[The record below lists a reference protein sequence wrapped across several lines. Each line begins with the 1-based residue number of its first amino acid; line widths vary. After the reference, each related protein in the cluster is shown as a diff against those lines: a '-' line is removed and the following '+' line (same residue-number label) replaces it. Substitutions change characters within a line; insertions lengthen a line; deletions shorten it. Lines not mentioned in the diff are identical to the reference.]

1 MARGR
6 FRTKGAPN
14 WAHVEYE
21 PGWTTLPIT
30 EQVYRERAYEP
41 RFDELPWRETARDNI
56 PPVQALGRPSANV
69 AP

>member
-21 PGWTTLPIT
+21 PGWSPLPIT

-41 RFDELPWRETARDNI
+41 LFDELPWRETAREI
-56 PPVQALGRPSANV
+56 VPPVQARERPGADV
-69 AP
+69 AA